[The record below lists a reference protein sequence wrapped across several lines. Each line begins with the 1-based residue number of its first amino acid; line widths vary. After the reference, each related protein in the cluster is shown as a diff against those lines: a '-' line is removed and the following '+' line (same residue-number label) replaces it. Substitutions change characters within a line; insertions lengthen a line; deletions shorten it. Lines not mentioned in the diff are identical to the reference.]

1 MTSLARSLTV
11 EHYEYETVDFWVAER
26 VMALV
31 FGSPELLDASAVAA
45 AVAVAAAA
53 LCVEGLVNPAE
64 LLYEAAAAG
73 LIRINYER
81 IFDDTL
87 GQLRYGQ
94 RWQETYSV
102 QRCLA
107 IRHTLTHGGDCRVRM
122 VEYTLTHK
130 PWNVWIY

>member
-31 FGSPELLDASAVAA
+31 FGSPELLGASAVAA
-45 AVAVAAAA
+45 VAASAA
-53 LCVEGLVNPAE
+53 LCVVRI

-81 IFDDTL
+81 IFDD
-87 GQLRYGQ
+87 
-94 RWQETYSV
+94 
-102 QRCLA
+102 
-107 IRHTLTHGGDCRVRM
+107 IRPAQIWPTMAGDLLTTQCSAA
-122 VEYTLTHK
+122 LLIATH
-130 PWNVWIY
+130 

>member
-81 IFDDTL
+81 IFDD
-87 GQLRYGQ
+87 
-94 RWQETYSV
+94 
-102 QRCLA
+102 
-107 IRHTLTHGGDCRVRM
+107 IRPAQIWPTMAGDLLTTQCSAA
-122 VEYTLTHK
+122 LLIATH
-130 PWNVWIY
+130 

>member
-1 MTSLARSLTV
+1 
-11 EHYEYETVDFWVAER
+11 
-26 VMALV
+26 MALV

-64 LLYEAAAAG
+64 LLYEAAAG

-94 RWQETYSV
+94 RWQKTCSV

-107 IRHTLTHGGDCRVRM
+107 VRHTLTHGDCTVRM
-122 VEYTLTHK
+122 VEYTLTHRR
-130 PWNVWIY
+130 WNVWIH

>member
-1 MTSLARSLTV
+1 M
-11 EHYEYETVDFWVAER
+11 
-26 VMALV
+26 
-31 FGSPELLDASAVAA
+31 FGSPELLGASEAVAT
-45 AVAVAAAA
+45 AAAA

-94 RWQETYSV
+94 RWQKTCSV

-107 IRHTLTHGGDCRVRM
+107 VRHTLTHGDCTVRM
-122 VEYTLTHK
+122 VEYTLTHRR
-130 PWNVWIY
+130 WNVWIH